1 MTKRTAVWCLVAG
14 AALVLLLAGVAWR
27 AGRGDRAPAP
37 PAVNLTGADPDAAAA
52 IEALRADVQRAPQS
66 GPAWGRLG
74 MVFLANNFADEAA
87 TCLAQAERLD
97 PGEPRWPFLQGVI
110 LTPDDPDTAAAV
122 RKFRRAV
129 ELAPDGPDAP
139 RLRLAEL
146 LLGQGRAQ
154 EAAEHFRRLLA
165 GNPDHPRAHL
175 GLGRLALAEG
185 SLEQSRPHFSR
196 AATNHFTRKAATAQ
210 LAEVYQRQGDPQAAA
225 RHLRQLGGLPD
236 DPPWPD
242 PYLEDVERFRTGF
255 HAQTTRAA
263 SLLEQRRVPEA
274 VALLRQ
280 LVRDRPD
287 SGPAWSALGR
297 AYNAQGAYADAV
309 EALRQAQ
316 RHQAPAVQVH
326 FALGIALLEQGD
338 ARAAAAEFRAATR
351 GKPDHALAHYHL
363 GRCLQALGER
373 AAAVEAFRTA
383 LRYRPPFAEAH
394 RELAAALAQ
403 EGKKA
408 EALAHL
414 REAAELRPADPE
426 VKRLLERLGE

>member
-1 MTKRTAVWCLVAG
+1 MTKRAAGLCLVAG
-14 AALVLLLAGVAWR
+14 AALLLLLAGVAWR
-27 AGRGDRAPAP
+27 AGRRDRAPAP
-37 PAVNLTGADPDAAAA
+37 PAVNLAGVDPDAAAA
-52 IEALRADVQRAPQS
+52 IEAIRADVLRAPQS

-74 MVFLANNFADEAA
+74 LVLLANNFADEAG

-110 LTPDDPDTAAAV
+110 LTVDDPDPAAAV

-129 ELAPDGPDAP
+129 ELAPDVLDAP

-146 LLGQGRAQ
+146 LLGQGREG
-154 EAAEHFRRLLA
+154 EAVEHFRRLLA
-165 GNPDHPRAHL
+165 GNPDHPRAQL
-175 GLGRLALAEG
+175 GLGRLALVEG
-185 SLEQSRPHFSR
+185 NLQQSLNHLSH
-196 AATNHFTRKAATAQ
+196 AATNHFTRNAATAL
-210 LAEVYQRQGDPQAAA
+210 LAEVYQRQGDQQAAA
-225 RHLRQLGGLPD
+225 RHLRQLAGLPE

-255 HAQTTRAA
+255 HTQTARAA
-263 SLLEQRRVPEA
+263 RLIAQRRAPEA

-280 LVRDRPD
+280 LVREHPA
-287 SGPAWSALGR
+287 SGPAWSALGQ
-297 AYNAQGAYADAV
+297 AYNARGDYAEAA

-338 ARAAAAEFRAATR
+338 ARAAAEEFRAAIR

-363 GRCLQALGER
+363 GRCLQSLSEG
-373 AAAVEAFRTA
+373 AAAIEAFRTA
-383 LRYRPPFAEAH
+383 LRYRPPFAQAH

-408 EALAHL
+408 EALRHL

-426 VKRLLERLGE
+426 VKHLIERLRE